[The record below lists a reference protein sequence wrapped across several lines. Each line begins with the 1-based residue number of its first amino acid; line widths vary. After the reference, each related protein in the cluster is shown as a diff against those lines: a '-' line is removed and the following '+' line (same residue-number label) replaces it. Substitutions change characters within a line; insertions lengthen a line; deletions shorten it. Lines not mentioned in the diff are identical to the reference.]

1 MSSMTVRMGK
11 RGVITIPVELRDK
24 HNIQAGDIFSILDLG
39 GVFVLSP
46 GASEVE
52 RNARKIENLLQQQG
66 VSLEELLDA
75 LRVERDRYFQER
87 YGHGEGE

>member
-1 MSSMTVRMGK
+1 MSTFTVRMGK
-11 RGVITIPVELRDK
+11 RGTITFPAKLREK
-24 HNIQAGDIFSILDLG
+24 FKIQEGDIFSILDLG

-46 GASEVE
+46 GISQVE
-52 RNARKIENLLQQQG
+52 KNAKEIEKLLDEQG

-87 YGHGEGE
+87 YGQGEGE

>member
-46 GASEVE
+46 GVSEVE
-52 RNARKIENLLQQQG
+52 RNAREIEKLLQQQG

-87 YGHGEGE
+87 YGQGEGE